1 MTETVHEQ
9 PPPQTGFDPQRL
21 RTVTHM
27 ERSRDDRM
35 IAGVCG
41 GLARYLNVDPVV
53 VRVITAALTVVG
65 GVGLVLYVA
74 AWLLAPDQGAAH
86 SIVGAHT
93 RRADG
98 DERRIRT
105 VGFAIAGV
113 LAIVAV
119 ASSGPWTGW
128 SFPWP
133 LAVIAV
139 LLWLFLRPRDST
151 PVDTSATTA
160 AADTPELT
168 GTTETTREP
177 AAPRPPRPRG
187 DGSLTWLTIGF
198 ALIAAGALWLVDRA
212 AGGVEWPDYVALE
225 LAVVGLGLL
234 LGTWRGA
241 GRRLIPIGGVLALVL
256 LGSTQLPTLS
266 AGEVR
271 ATPLSA
277 ADVSPRYELGVGSLL
292 LDLTAIDDLAALDGR
307 TISIEAGMAEIQVLV
322 PDEIDVTVDAHVD
335 LGDLNVFDREVA
347 GWDSNLNWRDD
358 DTDQP
363 DLTLVIDHSLGEV
376 KVMHP

>member
-53 VRVITAALTVVG
+53 VRVVTAALTVVG

-139 LLWLFLRPRDST
+139 LLWLFLRPRNST
-151 PVDTSATTA
+151 PVDTS
-160 AADTPELT
+160 ELT

-241 GRRLIPIGGVLALVL
+241 GRRLIPIGGVLTLVL

-277 ADVSPRYELGVGSLL
+277 ADVSPRYELGVGSLR